1 MNTTPRPKVIV
12 VDDEINILKT
22 MGICFDSVGFETRL
36 FSKSLEAQEVLRRE
50 KFDLA
55 FFDLKMA
62 PLDGMALLAEIKK
75 VSPDTTVIII
85 TAHGSIDSAIEAV
98 KKGAYHYLQKPFDFR
113 ELQLFALKAWE
124 HHALSAEVRGLRLR
138 LAERKEE
145 DWGGFLTRN
154 RDTQALLE
162 LAATV
167 AESDISVLIE
177 GESGTGKEL
186 VAQFI
191 HQKSSRSAKP
201 FVKVNCA
208 AIPENLLES
217 ELFGHVKGAFTGAL
231 KDREGRFELAGDGT
245 IFLDEIGELPPII
258 QAKLLRVLQNREF
271 ERVGESKTMQVDVRV
286 IAATNKNLDEALKE
300 GTFREDLFYRL
311 NGVRLKLAP
320 LRERPE
326 DIPLLIEH
334 SINKFAKDTPV
345 ELSPDAMKALRAY
358 RWSGNVRELEN
369 VMQRAVLLARAGVID
384 ASHLPEEF
392 LSASSP
398 RSDVA
403 LSLEEVEKLHI
414 KRVLHQVKD
423 YQQAAEM
430 LGIDPATLW
439 RKRKKY
445 GL

>member
-1 MNTTPRPKVIV
+1 MNAPRPKVIV

-22 MGICFDSVGFETRL
+22 MGICFESVGFETRL
-36 FSKSLEAQEVLRRE
+36 FSKPLEAQEVLRQE

-55 FFDLKMA
+55 FLDLKMA
-62 PLDGMALLAEIKK
+62 PIDGMTLLAEIKK
-75 VSPDTTVIII
+75 SAPETTVIII
-85 TAHGSIDSAIEAV
+85 TAHGSIDSAIAAV
-98 KKGAYHYLQKPFDFR
+98 KKGAYHYLQKPFDFK

-124 HHALSAEVRGLRLR
+124 HHALTAEVRGLRLQ
-138 LAERKEE
+138 LAEKKEE

-154 RDTQALLE
+154 RDMQALLE

-177 GESGTGKEL
+177 GESSTGKEV
-186 VAQFI
+186 VAHFI
-191 HQKSSRSAKP
+191 HQKSARSSKP

-231 KDREGRFELAGDGT
+231 KDRQGRFELADSGT

-300 GTFREDLFYRL
+300 NTFREDLFYRL
-311 NGVRLKLAP
+311 NGVRLKLSP

-326 DIPLLIEH
+326 DVALLIEH
-334 SINKFAKDTPV
+334 FIKKFAKDTPV
-345 ELSPDAMKALRAY
+345 EISPEALKALRAY

-369 VMQRAVLLARAGVID
+369 VIQRAVLLARAGVIE

-392 LSASSP
+392 FSPASA
-398 RSDVA
+398 RSDAA
-403 LSLEEVEKLHI
+403 LSLEEIEKLHI
-414 KRVLHQVKD
+414 KRVLQQAQD

>member
-1 MNTTPRPKVIV
+1 MTHTPRPKVIV

-22 MGICFDSVGFETRL
+22 MGICFESVGFETRL
-36 FSKSLEAQEVLRRE
+36 FSRPLEAQETLRQD

-62 PLDGMALLAEIKK
+62 PIDGMVLLAEIKK
-75 VSPDTTVIII
+75 FSPETTVIII

-98 KKGAYHYLQKPFDFR
+98 KKGAYHYLQKPFDFK

-124 HHALSAEVRGLRLR
+124 HHALTAEVRGLRLR
-138 LAERKEE
+138 LAEKKEE

-154 RDTQALLE
+154 SEMAALLE

-186 VAQFI
+186 VAHFI
-191 HQKSSRSAKP
+191 HQKGARSQKP

-231 KDREGRFELAGDGT
+231 KDRQGRFELADGGT

-311 NGVRLKLAP
+311 NGVRLKLSP

-334 SINKFAKDTPV
+334 LIKKFAKDTPT
-345 ELSPDAMKALRAY
+345 EISPEAMKALRAY

-369 VMQRAVLLARAGVID
+369 IIQRAVLLARAGVIE
-384 ASHLPEEF
+384 ATHLPEEIF
-392 LSASSP
+392 STSSP

-414 KRVLHQVKD
+414 KRVLQQVKD

>member
-1 MNTTPRPKVIV
+1 MAATPPKVIV
-12 VDDEINILKT
+12 VDDEVNILKT
-22 MGICFDSVGFETRL
+22 IGICFDSIGFDTQL
-36 FSKSLEAQEVLRRE
+36 YAKPQEAQEVLRRE

-55 FFDLKMA
+55 FLDLKMS
-62 PLDGMALLAEIKK
+62 PVDGMELLAE
-75 VSPDTTVIII
+75 VRQHAPETTVIII

-98 KKGAYHYLQKPFDFR
+98 KRGAYHYLQKPFDFK

-124 HHALSAEVRGLRLR
+124 HHELKSEVRGLRQL
-138 LAERKEE
+138 LAESKDK

-154 RDTQALLE
+154 REMQAVLE

-167 AESDISVLIE
+167 AESDLSVLIE

-186 VAQFI
+186 VAQFV
-191 HQKSSRSAKP
+191 HQSSGRSQKP

-217 ELFGHVKGAFTGAL
+217 ELFGHVKGAFTGAV
-231 KDREGRFELAGDGT
+231 KDRQGRFELANTGT

-258 QAKLLRVLQNREF
+258 QAKLLRVLHNKEY
-271 ERVGESKTMQVDVRV
+271 ERVGESHTRQVDVRV
-286 IAATNKNLDEALKE
+286 LAATNKNLDEALEE

-311 NGVRLKLAP
+311 NGVRLKLLP

-326 DIPLLIEH
+326 DVPLLIEH
-334 SINKFAKDTPV
+334 FIKKFSKDTPLEV
-345 ELSPDAMKALRAY
+345 SAEALKVLRGY

-369 VMQRAVLLARAGVID
+369 VMQRAVLVARNGVIERT
-384 ASHLPEEF
+384 HLPEEF
-392 LSASSP
+392 LAA
-398 RSDVA
+398 A
-403 LSLEEVEKLHI
+403 LRADHMLTLEELEKLHI
-414 KRVLHQVKD
+414 TRVLQQAQD
-423 YQQAAEM
+423 YQKAAEI

>member
-1 MNTTPRPKVIV
+1 MEMTTPPPKVIV

-22 MGICFDSVGFETRL
+22 IGICFDSVGFDTKL
-36 FSKSLEAQEVLRRE
+36 FSKPQEAQAILREE

-62 PLDGMALLAEIKK
+62 PIDGMELLNDVRAH
-75 VSPDTTVIII
+75 SPETTVIII
-85 TAHGSIDSAIEAV
+85 TAHGSVDSAIEAV
-98 KKGAYHYLQKPFDFR
+98 KRGAYHYLQKPFDFK

-124 HHALSAEVRGLRLR
+124 HHELKSEVRGLRQR
-138 LAERKEE
+138 LAEAKDK

-154 RDTQALLE
+154 REMQNVLE

-167 AESDISVLIE
+167 AESDLSVLIE

-186 VAQFI
+186 VAQFV
-191 HQKSSRSAKP
+191 HQKSGRSAKP

-231 KDREGRFELAGDGT
+231 KDRQGRFELANTGT
-245 IFLDEIGELPPII
+245 IFLDEIGELPPMI
-258 QAKLLRVLQNREF
+258 QAKLLRVLHNKEY
-271 ERVGESKTMQVDVRV
+271 ERVGESHTRQVEVRV
-286 IAATNKNLDEALKE
+286 VSATNKNLDEALKE

-311 NGVRLKLAP
+311 NGVRLKLLP
-320 LRERPE
+320 LRDRPE
-326 DIPLLIEH
+326 DIPLLLEH
-334 SINKFAKDTPV
+334 FIKKFSK
-345 ELSPDAMKALRAY
+345 ESPLEISPEALKTLRAY

-369 VMQRAVLLARAGVID
+369 VMQRAILVARNGIVEQA
-384 ASHLPEEF
+384 HLPEEF
-392 LSASSP
+392 LAAAQ
-398 RSDVA
+398 RADHT
-403 LSLEEVEKLHI
+403 LTLEELEKLHI
-414 KRVLHQVKD
+414 TRVLQQAQD
-423 YQQAAEM
+423 YQKAAEI

>member
-1 MNTTPRPKVIV
+1 MGKAPRPKVIV

-36 FSKSLEAQEVLRRE
+36 FSKPLEAQEVLRQE

-55 FFDLKMA
+55 FFDLKMG
-62 PLDGMALLAEIKK
+62 PLDGMAMLAELKK
-75 VSPDTTVIII
+75 LSPDTTVIII

-98 KKGAYHYLQKPFDFR
+98 KKGAYHYLQKPFDFK

-124 HHALSAEVRGLRLR
+124 HHALTAEVRGLREL
-138 LAERKEE
+138 LAEKQE

-154 RDTQALLE
+154 RELQALLE

-191 HQKSSRSAKP
+191 HERSSRSQNA

-231 KDREGRFELAGDGT
+231 KDREGRFELANGGT

-271 ERVGESKTMQVDVRV
+271 ERVGESKTTQVEVRV

-311 NGVRLKLAP
+311 NGVRLKLSP
-320 LRERPE
+320 LRDRPE

-334 SINKFAKDTPV
+334 LIKKFGKDTPV
-345 ELSPDAMKALRAY
+345 EVSPEAMKILRAY

-369 VMQRAVLLARAGVID
+369 VIQRAILLARAGVIE

-392 LSASSP
+392 FSSSP

-414 KRVLHQVKD
+414 KRVLQQVKD
-423 YQQAAEM
+423 YQQAAEV

-445 GL
+445 NL

>member
-1 MNTTPRPKVIV
+1 MTPPRPKVIV

-36 FSKSLEAQEVLRRE
+36 FSKPLEAEEILRQE

-55 FFDLKMA
+55 FFDLKMV
-62 PLDGMALLAEIKK
+62 PIDGMTLLAEIRKF
-75 VSPDTTVIII
+75 SPETTVIII

-98 KKGAYHYLQKPFDFR
+98 KKGAYHYLQKPFDFK

-124 HHALSAEVRGLRLR
+124 HHALTAEVRGLRLR
-138 LAERKEE
+138 LAEKKEE
-145 DWGGFLTRN
+145 DWCGFLTRN
-154 RDTQALLE
+154 HDMETLLE

-186 VAQFI
+186 VAHFI
-191 HQKSSRSAKP
+191 HQKGARSQEP

-231 KDREGRFELAGDGT
+231 KDRQGRFELADGGT

-271 ERVGESKTMQVDVRV
+271 ERVGESKTMQVEVRV

-311 NGVRLKLAP
+311 NGVRLKLSP
-320 LRERPE
+320 LRERLE

-334 SINKFAKDTPV
+334 FIKKFAKDTPI
-345 ELSPDAMKALRAY
+345 EISPDAMKALRAY

-369 VMQRAVLLARAGVID
+369 VIQRAVLLARSGVIE

-392 LSASSP
+392 VSTSSP

-414 KRVLHQVKD
+414 KRVLQQVKD
-423 YQQAAEM
+423 YQQAAVM

-439 RKRKKY
+439 RKRKKF

>member
-1 MNTTPRPKVIV
+1 MEMTTTLPKVIV

-22 MGICFDSVGFETRL
+22 IGICFDSVGFDTKL
-36 FSKSLEAQEVLRRE
+36 FSKPQEAQAILREE

-62 PLDGMALLAEIKK
+62 PIDGMELLNDVRAH
-75 VSPDTTVIII
+75 SPETTVIII
-85 TAHGSIDSAIEAV
+85 TAHGSVDSAIEAV
-98 KKGAYHYLQKPFDFR
+98 KRGAYHYLQKPFDFK

-124 HHALSAEVRGLRLR
+124 HHELKSEVRGLRQR
-138 LAERKEE
+138 LAEAKDK

-154 RDTQALLE
+154 REMQNVLE

-167 AESDISVLIE
+167 AESDLSVLIE

-186 VAQFI
+186 VAQFV
-191 HQKSSRSAKP
+191 HQKSGRSAKP

-231 KDREGRFELAGDGT
+231 KDRQGRFELANTGT
-245 IFLDEIGELPPII
+245 IFLDEIGELPPMI
-258 QAKLLRVLQNREF
+258 QAKLLRVLHNKEY
-271 ERVGESKTMQVDVRV
+271 ERVGESHTRQVEVRV
-286 IAATNKNLDEALKE
+286 VSATNKNLDEALKE

-311 NGVRLKLAP
+311 NGVRLKLLP
-320 LRERPE
+320 LRDRPE
-326 DIPLLIEH
+326 DIPLLLEH
-334 SINKFAKDTPV
+334 FIKKFSK
-345 ELSPDAMKALRAY
+345 ESPLEISPEALKTLRAY

-369 VMQRAVLLARAGVID
+369 VMQRAILVARNGIVEQA
-384 ASHLPEEF
+384 HLPEEF
-392 LSASSP
+392 LAAAQ
-398 RSDVA
+398 RADHT
-403 LSLEEVEKLHI
+403 LTLEELEKLHI
-414 KRVLHQVKD
+414 TRVLQQAQD
-423 YQQAAEM
+423 YQKAAEI